1 MQLAI
6 LVAGAVAYVSN
17 FQSVGSIQNEAR
29 RKLNQADPFH
39 DPYNP
44 FSSDAHRGNFQGNL
58 SVNQREIGKKAPN
71 HVYYKPENTYAA
83 NVHLHKQLE
92 LPPMFSKQKQQE
104 QIDRALNETDYFLR
118 PEHKTGFQPA
128 YSILW
133 H

>member
-17 FQSVGSIQNEAR
+17 FQSVSSIQNEAR
-29 RKLNQADPFH
+29 RKLHQPDPFNN
-39 DPYNP
+39 PYNP
-44 FSSDAHRGNFQGNL
+44 TNSDAYRGNFQGNL

-83 NVHLHKQLE
+83 NVYLNDQVQL
-92 LPPMFSKQKQQE
+92 PSMFSKKKQQE

-118 PEHKTGFQPA
+118 PEHKTGFQQP